1 MHQQSLQT
9 AQLYLFYSELF
20 GKERGPV
27 KYTDKAAN
35 YIDLNYMKN
44 ITVEE
49 IADDMSVNRR
59 YLSRIFKRDYGMT
72 VKEYITKTR
81 MSHAL
86 RLLEEGY
93 RVKET
98 SMMCGYNE
106 VFNFSKMFKKYH
118 SFSPSDVKHN
128 KD

>member
-1 MHQQSLQT
+1 
-9 AQLYLFYSELF
+9 
-20 GKERGPV
+20 
-27 KYTDKAAN
+27 
-35 YIDLNYMKN
+35 MKN

-98 SMMCGYNE
+98 SMM
-106 VFNFSKMFKKYH
+106 VDIMKFSISQKCLRNTIHFLQVM
-118 SFSPSDVKHN
+118 
-128 KD
+128 

>member
-98 SMMCGYNE
+98 SMM
-106 VFNFSKMFKKYH
+106 VDIMKFSISQKCLRNTIHFLQVM
-118 SFSPSDVKHN
+118 
-128 KD
+128 

>member
-1 MHQQSLQT
+1 
-9 AQLYLFYSELF
+9 
-20 GKERGPV
+20 
-27 KYTDKAAN
+27 
-35 YIDLNYMKN
+35 MKN